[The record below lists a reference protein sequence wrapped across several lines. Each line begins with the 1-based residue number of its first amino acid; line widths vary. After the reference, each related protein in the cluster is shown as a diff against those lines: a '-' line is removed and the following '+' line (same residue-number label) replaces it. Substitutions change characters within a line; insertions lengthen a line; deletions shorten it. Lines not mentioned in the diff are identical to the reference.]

1 MISTTKASISN
12 KQITAA
18 HERKRVSKYNMW
30 TAPTQREERKENN
43 MTDVARNVR
52 YIHMQI
58 NTPKI
63 GNKTRASKVKEA
75 LMIIF
80 ATSKHIKLHPK
91 KAGEGEI
98 ITNIDDMVTTEEFTN
113 QYFFDKK
120 IGGKKFIRG
129 EGTVDYYVTK
139 VRLETDI
146 GLNQMKWH
154 TSEKFLDALKSQH
167 IFLKEYQDGT
177 IMRTG
182 NVGWLAGIN
191 PTNTSIAR
199 VTKDLNSVLE
209 EIKTTA
215 IIDAHTV
222 SIRFPDTKKAF
233 VTRAYKV
240 MSNMDKIDEAR
251 EAIQKILKEKN
262 MGVGWEKVE
271 LVQFNMDKNTT
282 AMMIE
287 KHNRLLHNTA
297 VIAIKNMWS
306 ITEKDRAMTDD
317 EMNRLGID
325 AGEEEVS
332 TIEEMWW
339 NLANKYKQDVQGMIT
354 RRGTLEI
361 LTTRQNLNDT
371 VGFARELVNNTI
383 DVIGDERF
391 ALLTANHNPIK
402 RKPTIQEAPMILAGR
417 GRVKLDTTH
426 FTEEEFKSFAIK
438 HGIPVGSNKNEAIEV
453 AADLTRPPKAFYHK
467 AGREP
472 VEHDPRTMREGA
484 RRVWEKFTTTTI
496 EQTSRKKKKDTE
508 QIAPP
513 ENNPVPAK
521 TPDQM
526 TTEEIMQ
533 KGKLIRLE
541 NSMKAMKDSQE
552 AMEKSTNQCQ
562 EKISN
567 MTKTNE
573 ESIEKMSDMI
583 TKMGESIT
591 VQNRQ
596 LEVQAKAQVKQA
608 EDIQKIMA
616 AIQVISRAVQITPTA
631 TQDENSMQIDIAESS
646 LNKRKQTSLGPTTS
660 YTEDNLESI
669 MTQPNKAG
677 SQRGMHNTGRQ

>member
-1 MISTTKASISN
+1 
-12 KQITAA
+12 
-18 HERKRVSKYNMW
+18 MW
-30 TAPTQREERKENN
+30 TAPTQREERKENT

-646 LNKRKQTSLGPTTS
+646 LNKRKQTSSGPTTS